1 MENFSRRD
9 VFLCGGGG
17 LESELDSRA
26 ESLPSFEIE
35 MLDFDQQLPE
45 TALATILMATDL
57 TSNPRFRFSRAKSEL
72 NLSTEHL

>member
-1 MENFSRRD
+1 M
-9 VFLCGGGG
+9 CGGGG

-45 TALATILMATDL
+45 TALAAILMATDL
-57 TSNPRFRFSRAKSEL
+57 TSNPNL
-72 NLSTEHL
+72 NLGLATPGLGLVEPNRN